1 MTNDNIDD
9 QIRDALD
16 NFHVEYN
23 PDSWDMLA
31 HRMDADPELAAE
43 SANQEFDQVI
53 SNKIKNTQAPYQSEH
68 WKVMAERIQLEF
80 SLRSKLIRYKVAE
93 VGLVLLAIF
102 TIFNVFPSSKQALK
116 KPINKIKE
124 RIAKRVNPAVAEAEE
139 ASTISLESANQ
150 IASAENVEKK
160 ELTPQSTISN
170 SQNEDPAFAENANT
184 ESFEATTSNNE
195 ADLLP
200 TFVEKT
206 EKETLQA
213 ELEKLEEIEQLTLTT
228 TEDIAH
234 ENQPYE
240 GESIVPASEISNSTI
255 RIGMFTGV
263 DYNYITTP
271 YDPIYDLDRYS
282 RFAPGYQ
289 AGLALGFKSGSWEIE
304 TGGIYASKTYHP
316 RIPTEI
322 IRNLPFGGT
331 EVRFDNI
338 QLNMLEV
345 PVNFRYHFGQLS
357 TWRFYGQTGASIH
370 LALQAHYDRFPAN
383 IDALFAGTP
392 QDAPLLDSKEFPGG
406 LLDNGSI
413 EENSYFTANLGF
425 GVERL
430 LSTRWSLFLQPNVK
444 AYLLP
449 SYNNGL
455 GPNQDRLSSF
465 SILTGTRVTLW

>member
-16 NFHVEYN
+16 NFQVEYN

-31 HRMDADPELAAE
+31 NRMETDPELTSEQAT
-43 SANQEFDQVI
+43 QEFDQVI
-53 SNKIKNTQAPYQSEH
+53 NQKIKHTQANYQSEH

-102 TIFNVFPSSKQALK
+102 TIINVFPSSKQALK

-124 RIAKRVNPAVAEAEE
+124 RIAKRTQPAIAQAED
-139 ASTISLESANQ
+139 STISLENAEE
-150 IASAENVEKK
+150 IAFAKKTDSQKSTEEVKTIEKNV
-160 ELTPQSTISN
+160 
-170 SQNEDPAFAENANT
+170 PAFAENNNIPTKAINT
-184 ESFEATTSNNE
+184 LKSEEISLA
-195 ADLLP
+195 

-206 EKETLQA
+206 QKENVQA
-213 ELEKLEEIEQLTLTT
+213 ELAQVDELDQLALATTDPIDLES
-228 TEDIAH
+228 
-234 ENQPYE
+234 YE
-240 GESIVPASEISNSTI
+240 GKSLVPVKEVSNSTV

-304 TGGIYASKTYHP
+304 TGGIYASKTYQP